1 MTSPLRLQ
9 RCSGRGLMAACVV
22 IAALGA
28 VVFAPMA
35 QATTAFTWSGEDSS
49 SAPAWSGGGALTT
62 GESMAEVY
70 FNNPG
75 ASAPVEPTAF
85 APASP
90 CCLTEYVRH
99 LAWHTWGGPTATA
112 TGEVITRTASGVEG
126 ESPVT
131 VTLGGLS
138 GCGGQ
143 AVYSDYMIELA
154 PGGQPGIDWSR
165 AQRGSFACRFSAG
178 NYRPTKHDALGGCV
192 DFGRQQADWMPRI
205 SKRWLYEGLC
215 RMQWVGFDN
224 GPTTTGKGVL
234 RTGFTQWGVQA
245 TLSHPAWC
253 KEGIGDAIAYT
264 RLTMTIYGKGEPEDN
279 GQETR
284 EYYITVVN
292 ANRLRATVG
301 KPGLRARTYRYSQ
314 SITEG
319 CVALS
324 SQTRLESMASV
335 TAG

>member
-1 MTSPLRLQ
+1 MPRPYLLPLILAGV
-9 RCSGRGLMAACVV
+9 CWLALTPAAS
-22 IAALGA
+22 
-28 VVFAPMA
+28 
-35 QATTAFTWSGEDSS
+35 ATDYTWNGEGSS
-49 SAPAWSGGGALTT
+49 SAPGWPSLTNWRGGVAPLADASIGTLAFPTLRPPLAAVASTAT
-62 GESMAEVY
+62 VY
-70 FNNPG
+70 FNDAR
-75 ASAPVEPTAF
+75 ASGPVEPMGF
-85 APASP
+85 APAAP
-90 CCLTEYVRH
+90 DYLTEYVRR

-138 GCGGQ
+138 ACGGQ

-178 NYRPTKHDALGGCV
+178 NYRPSKHDALGGCV

-284 EYYITVVN
+284 EYYISAAN

-301 KPGLRARTYRYSQ
+301 KPGLRARTYRYTQ

-319 CVALS
+319 CVGLS
-324 SQTRLESMASV
+324 Q
-335 TAG
+335 